1 MATVVFRMT
10 PDLKFSLG
18 LAATGL
24 AIFALIVVCL
34 LMMGQIY
41 VEMPR

>member
-1 MATVVFRMT
+1 MT

-24 AIFALIVVCL
+24 ALLGLVIIALLVA
-34 LMMGQIY
+34 GQIY